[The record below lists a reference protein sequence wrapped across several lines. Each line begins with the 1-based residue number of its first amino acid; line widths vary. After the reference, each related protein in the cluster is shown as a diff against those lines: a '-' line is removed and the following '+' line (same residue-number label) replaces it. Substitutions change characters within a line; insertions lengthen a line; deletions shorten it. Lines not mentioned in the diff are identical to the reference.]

1 LARPFLDAASSPSR
15 QLDRRDLA
23 RRVRQALAELGE
35 QDREVLL
42 MRNVD
47 GLPYREIACM
57 LDAEPAAVRKRY
69 GRALL
74 RLRKLLLDA
83 GLLGDES

>member
-1 LARPFLDAASSPSR
+1 
-15 QLDRRDLA
+15 
-23 RRVRQALAELGE
+23 
-35 QDREVLL
+35 

-57 LDAEPAAVRKRY
+57 LDLDPAAVRKRY

-74 RLRKLLLDA
+74 PLRKVLLDA
-83 GLLGDES
+83 GLLGGEP